1 MSGQLC
7 SQASDALTTFTLA
20 EVLVF
25 GPLGNTSTSTLIGTM
40 CSAALPLLLAG
51 PLAGRIADRA
61 RRADILIRG
70 HFMRALLTLV
80 AAASVLEGGRVVG
93 FVSLALLI
101 GLTRVLYTARAT
113 SIPQLVRRHE
123 LVGADSASLVLSVIA
138 GALGAGLGS
147 ILAST
152 APLAAFAIAACGQV
166 VAAMRYRSI
175 STPLGGGRSGK
186 DCGPKLLLAQ
196 LLLPRTKFAVLATT
210 SHRLLLG
217 LSLASVAMMID
228 ARVQL
233 TTGGSVVVLGSGAA
247 GSFIGSLSAEWA
259 SETFPRRAIA
269 LLSFG
274 LTALSMAF
282 AALVVHP
289 IVGLASLFI
298 GALLFQ
304 ILRVRSDASIQ
315 ANVEPSALGQVFAT
329 YDIVYNLA
337 FITGGIAGVSLAPVT
352 PYSVVIGTIV
362 VTYVTLAVIFA
373 IVIKDGK
380 ESALDQASAN
390 DVPRP
395 APLSAKN

>member
-1 MSGQLC
+1 MKI
-7 SQASDALTTFTLA
+7 
-20 EVLVF
+20 LV
-25 GPLGNTSTSTLIGTM
+25 I
-40 CSAALPLLLAG
+40 
-51 PLAGRIADRA
+51 
-61 RRADILIRG
+61 
-70 HFMRALLTLV
+70 
-80 AAASVLEGGRVVG
+80 
-93 FVSLALLI
+93 
-101 GLTRVLYTARAT
+101 TAH
-113 SIPQLVRRHE
+113 PDDV
-123 LVGADSASLVLSVIA
+123 DF
-138 GALGAGLGS
+138 GAGGT
-147 ILAST
+147 IASW
-152 APLAAFAIAACGQV
+152 IAEGHEVVYCLVTDGQ
-166 VAAMRYRSI
+166 A
-175 STPLGGGRSGK
+175 
-186 DCGPKLLLAQ
+186 
-196 LLLPRTKFAVLATT
+196 
-210 SHRLLLG
+210 
-217 LSLASVAMMID
+217 
-228 ARVQL
+228 
-233 TTGGSVVVLGSGAA
+233 GGSVVVLGSGAA

-289 IVGLASLFI
+289 IVGLASLFT
-298 GALLFQ
+298 GAFLFQ

-362 VTYVTLAVIFA
+362 VTYVTLAVVFA

-390 DVPRP
+390 DVPRA